1 VDGCIRLGLEG
12 LGYVEGGTLQEAADE
27 LVTRL
32 LRVAAALRA
41 TDVGLMHSECCA
53 DPQLLDFMWK
63 LGDHAA
69 AGGDP
74 RELLFGPHRLA

>member
-1 VDGCIRLGLEG
+1 VDGRVWLGLDG

-27 LVTRL
+27 LVARVVK
-32 LRVAAALRA
+32 VAAALRD
-41 TDVGLMHSECCA
+41 TGFGPVHSECVA
-53 DPQLLDFMWK
+53 DTDLLDFIWR

-74 RELLFGPHRLA
+74 RELLFGPSHVA